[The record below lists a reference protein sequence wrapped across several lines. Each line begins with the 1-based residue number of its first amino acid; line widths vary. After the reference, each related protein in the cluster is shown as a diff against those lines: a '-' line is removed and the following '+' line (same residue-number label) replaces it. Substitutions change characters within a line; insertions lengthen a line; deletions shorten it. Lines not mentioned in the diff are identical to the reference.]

1 MDNSEVT
8 RIGSTEK
15 VAGTDGTWSQ
25 CTRRG
30 NMLFISGQIALD
42 AAGELV
48 GADDF
53 EAQAIQALDNLKS
66 MLEAGGASLE
76 DLMMINVYVTD
87 MDNRPIFA
95 RVRDGY
101 FRANPPA
108 STIVEIKRLCMDEL
122 LLEVNGI
129 AVVWGM
135 GSGE

>member
-1 MDNSEVT
+1 MDRSEVI
-8 RIGSTEK
+8 RIDGTEK

-42 AAGELV
+42 ADGELV

-53 EAQAIQALDNLKS
+53 EAQAIQALDNLKA

-101 FRANPPA
+101 FRDNPPS

-129 AVVWGM
+129 AVLP
-135 GSGE
+135 E